1 MELFT
6 GSQRNLEIR
15 GRDAILKELDQRMLH
30 SYIVVTLFYLPLAIL
45 DLLPQISE
53 GASLWVQ

>member
-6 GSQRNLEIR
+6 GSQRNLEIS

-45 DLLPQISE
+45 DLLSQISE
-53 GASLWVQ
+53 GGSLWVQ